1 MRALG
6 QIIPSALVRL
16 LQAAPVSQG
25 KVEFAWSMAVGNAL
39 QRATNVRLDG
49 NRLMVDA
56 ASTEWV
62 REITR
67 ARPIIL
73 QRLQAYLG
81 EKTVA
86 AIEVRAE
93 PNLRARPAAER
104 R

>member
-6 QIIPSALVRL
+6 QIIPSALVHL

-25 KVEFAWSMAVGNAL
+25 KVEFAWSMAVGKAL

-81 EKTVA
+81 KKTVA
-86 AIEVRAE
+86 AIVVRAE
-93 PNLRARPAAER
+93 PNLRAKSVPS
-104 R
+104 